1 MPVLLSVKKS
11 ANPKKKWT
19 ALFRM
24 PNTKTGNRKVISD
37 KRKAISDKERF
48 KSVSFGSPNMEDYL
62 EHKDVERRERYL
74 KRHERD
80 LRTKDPLRAG
90 YLAYY
95 ITWSGFPQKGKPTT
109 SIKKLIKMYNTKF
122 FKK

>member
-11 ANPKKKWT
+11 TNPKKKWT

-24 PNTKTGNRKVISD
+24 PNTKTG
-37 KRKAISDKERF
+37 KERF
-48 KSVSFGSPNMEDYL
+48 KSVSFGSPTMEDYL

-95 ITWSGFPQKGKPTT
+95 ITWSGFPQKGKPSTD
-109 SIKKLIKMYNTKF
+109 IRKLIKMYNKKF